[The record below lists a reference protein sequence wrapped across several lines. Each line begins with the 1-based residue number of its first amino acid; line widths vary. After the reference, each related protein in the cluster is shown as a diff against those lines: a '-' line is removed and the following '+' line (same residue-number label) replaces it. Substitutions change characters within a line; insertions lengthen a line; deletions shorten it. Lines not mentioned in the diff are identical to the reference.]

1 MTEMM
6 TSSRVKTGDL
16 VPDHEAG
23 GTRQKLEDYI
33 DTLQQAA
40 DGIRNTHPEETLE
53 TIDKALNVISVYL
66 KIPDD
71 SLAKD
76 IYSIGSRITEML
88 RNKYFREAE
97 GVQDALGRVLSLAM
111 EAATEKNSRYL
122 VSGAFLEENKAGILK
137 GKYRTE
143 VPVELIG
150 TTIFDLPP
158 LGLKYV
164 EGWSWDAGRRNKETG
179 EILELTGT
187 TWSSDKMGYL
197 PCAAVVVKTD
207 EDEQHIVPIETGL
220 RFTLRDAPTSGAVTL
235 GA

>member
-6 TSSRVKTGDL
+6 TSSRVETGDL
-16 VPDHEAG
+16 APDHEAG

-53 TIDKALNVISVYL
+53 TIDKALNVILVYL

-71 SLAKD
+71 SPAND
-76 IYSIGSRITEML
+76 IYSVGSRITEML

-97 GVQDALGRVLSLAM
+97 GVQDALGGVLSLVM
-111 EAATEKNSRYL
+111 EAAAEKNSRYL
-122 VSGAFLEENKAGILK
+122 ASGAFLEENKAGILE

-158 LGLKYV
+158 LDLKYV

-179 EILELTGT
+179 EILELTGA

-197 PCAAVVVKTD
+197 PCAAVIVKTD
-207 EDEQHIVPIETGL
+207 DGKQYTVPIKIEL
-220 RFTLRDAPTSGAVTL
+220 HFLLCDAPTPGAVTL